1 VSTSLTPG
9 DGQDLF
15 ARLKRA
21 WEARDPDRFV
31 ELFSAE
37 VEARLDPFEPPLS
50 GANELRAHWNAFA
63 AERVHA
69 EFDAERVWVVGR
81 TVLGSFHAASTSRS
95 SGEKERVRGFM
106 ILELDDEGLVTRL
119 RQWSIARVV
128 GREGPFDPAA
138 SGGRRE
144 EGSDG

>member
-1 VSTSLTPG
+1 MSTNLTPG

-15 ARLKRA
+15 ARLKVS

-31 ELFSAE
+31 ELFSTEA
-37 VEARLDPFEPPLS
+37 EARVDPFEQPLR
-50 GANELRAHWNAFA
+50 GANDLRAHWNAFA

-81 TVLGSFHAASTSRS
+81 TVLGSFHAASTARAT
-95 SGEKERVRGFM
+95 GDTERVRGFM
-106 ILELDDEGLVTRL
+106 TLELDDAGLITRL
-119 RQWSIARVV
+119 RQWSVAQVV
-128 GREGPFDPAA
+128 GREGSFDAGAP
-138 SGGRRE
+138 GGRRE